1 MKKSLFL
8 LFLVTFKSYSFF
20 SIEENESIEVRW
32 SYNEEFNNLSLDY
45 EDEDFSKSGTDT
57 NLDISLSI
65 ICFNSNYPIE
75 NYNEMQFQLGY
86 YTDAESRWEVID
98 EFAFIDFREGS
109 VFELSRIQT
118 YFSGGRLVPSDYS
131 AIKPSLDRKSL
142 DLDIIKYLKLE
153 KPFRIIIKTQER
165 NLKDY
170 IFSDYFFN
178 NAFEKFEKNCSN

>member
-1 MKKSLFL
+1 MKKSLLL
-8 LFLVTFKSYSFF
+8 LFLVTFKSYSFSF
-20 SIEENESIEVRW
+20 EENESIEVRW
-32 SYNEEFNNLSLDY
+32 GYNEELNFLYLSY
-45 EDEDFSKSGTDT
+45 EDEVLFKSETDT
-57 NLDISLSI
+57 NLNISLSI
-65 ICFNSNYPIE
+65 ICFNSDYPIE

-98 EFAFIDFREGS
+98 GYAFIDFREGS

-118 YFSGGRLVPSDYS
+118 YFSGGRLVPTDFS
-131 AIKPSLDRKSL
+131 AIEPSLDRKSL

>member
-1 MKKSLFL
+1 MKKSLLL
-8 LFLVTFKSYSFF
+8 LFLVTFKSYSFYF
-20 SIEENESIEVRW
+20 EENESIEVRW
-32 SYNEEFNNLSLDY
+32 SYNEEFNNLSLDF
-45 EDEDFSKSGTDT
+45 EDEVLFKSETDT
-57 NLDISLSI
+57 NLNISLSI

-98 EFAFIDFREGS
+98 GYAFIDFREGS

-118 YFSGGRLVPSDYS
+118 YFSGGRLVPSGYS

-153 KPFRIIIKTQER
+153 EPFRIIIKTQER

>member
-1 MKKSLFL
+1 MKKSLLL
-8 LFLVTFKSYSFF
+8 LFLVTFKSYSFYF
-20 SIEENESIEVRW
+20 EENESIEVRW
-32 SYNEEFNNLSLDY
+32 GYNEEWNFLSLDY
-45 EDEDFSKSGTDT
+45 EDEDFFKSGTDSS
-57 NLDISLSI
+57 LDIYLSVK
-65 ICFNSNYPIE
+65 CFNSNYPIE
-75 NYNEMQFQLGY
+75 NYNEMLVEFEY
-86 YTDAESRWEVID
+86 FTDAESSWEVID
-98 EFAFIDFREGS
+98 GTAFINFREGS

-118 YFSGGRLVPSDYS
+118 FSGGGRLVPSDYS
-131 AIKPSLDRKSL
+131 AIEPSLDRKSL